1 MGNCAE
7 DTAKKYEVT
16 REEQDEYARSSYT
29 RSAKAAEEGILGREI
44 VPVQVPA
51 GRKGKPDLVV
61 NQDEE
66 FGKYVYAVLDILLPR
81 PACVVPFRRGAA
93 SPLYSLES
101 LDCTKAVSETFFGQC
116 NWKASSFVDV
126 VIFFPDSLQS

>member
-29 RSAKAAEEGILGREI
+29 RSAKASEEGILGREI

-51 GRKGKPDLVV
+51 SRKGKPDVV
-61 NQDEE
+61 VKQDEE
-66 FGKYVYAVLDILLPR
+66 FGKYVCRGYAVCLDLLLL
-81 PACVVPFRRGAA
+81 CLSTQYVEVKVFLL
-93 SPLYSLES
+93 S
-101 LDCTKAVSETFFGQC
+101 
-116 NWKASSFVDV
+116 
-126 VIFFPDSLQS
+126 